1 MSFTKKTYPA
11 TIVLKKNIV
20 VIVAGV
26 LVIVMGVIV
35 YNFSHPPTRSASTE
49 KPVKTVYTQPALKW
63 YQQPV
68 TLKPDPNRA
77 LLPNNPPPVARASNL
92 AGMSAGATGLSSPAR
107 VDPQTTSVKP
117 VTDPDPD
124 LEAEKKA
131 MRAPITSNQ
140 LIGIVPNPPGLTNP
154 QRSAKPGESTD
165 DPNGQSQKKAF
176 LEINNQPAGSD
187 YLSSSLQPL
196 ASPYEIQAGT
206 VIPAELITGVNS
218 DLPGQ
223 ITGQVR
229 SHVYD
234 SPTGAHLLIPQGS
247 RVVGLYDSAVAYG
260 QKRVLVV
267 WKRII
272 FPSGE
277 SINLEG
283 MPGVDLSGYAG
294 FHDKVNNHYAQL
306 LGSVLLMSALTA
318 GAELSQPQSNNG
330 PWQAPS
336 ISQTLASSL
345 GTNISDVGVALI
357 NKNLN
362 VQPTLEIR
370 PGYLFNITVTKDMV
384 FPGPYRPQ

>member
-1 MSFTKKTYPA
+1 MSFNKKTYPA

-20 VIVAGV
+20 AMVAGL
-26 LVIVMGVIV
+26 LVVIIGVMI
-35 YNFSHPPTRSASTE
+35 YNFSHPPVRGASAEKSA
-49 KPVKTVYTQPALKW
+49 KPVYNQPTLKW

-68 TLKPDPNRA
+68 AVQRELNKPMPVLSNPSGDGDKVVVPAVLEGSVQQPRVHQPTLKAKPALEPGPDQEA
-77 LLPNNPPPVARASNL
+77 L
-92 AGMSAGATGLSSPAR
+92 
-107 VDPQTTSVKP
+107 K
-117 VTDPDPD
+117 
-124 LEAEKKA
+124 EAMK
-131 MRAPITSNQ
+131 APISSNQ
-140 LIGIVPNPPGLTNP
+140 LIGAVSSAPSLARHPGRAELGGI
-154 QRSAKPGESTD
+154 AE
-165 DPNGQSQKKAF
+165 DPNGQNQKKAF
-176 LEINNQPAGSD
+176 VEINSQSGGSD
-187 YLSSSLQPL
+187 YLSSSLQSL

-206 VIPAELITGVNS
+206 VIPAELITGINS

-234 SPTGAHLLIPQGS
+234 SPTGAHVLIPQGS
-247 RVVGLYDSAVAYG
+247 RVVGLYDSSIAYG

-272 FPSGE
+272 FPSGQ

-294 FHDKVNNHYAQL
+294 FNDKVNNHYGQL
-306 LGSVLLMSALTA
+306 LGSVLLMSALSA

-330 PWQAPS
+330 PWQSPS

-345 GTNISDVGVALI
+345 GTNISDVGVALT

-370 PGYLFNITVTKDMV
+370 PGYLFNISVTKDMV
-384 FPGPYRPQ
+384 FPGPYRA